1 MQVFIILKKINILD
15 SLILSLH
22 CFANSSPF
30 LLELFYCFLAH
41 QTNCSAAGILMLLPQ
56 SEAFALL
63 RQRLECVG
71 VVRSAEVAGMLN
83 HAGLADLH
91 S

>member
-1 MQVFIILKKINILD
+1 MYILD
-15 SLILSLH
+15 SLVLSH

-30 LLELFYCFLAH
+30 LLQLAH

-83 HAGLADLH
+83 IAGLADLH

>member
-1 MQVFIILKKINILD
+1 
-15 SLILSLH
+15 
-22 CFANSSPF
+22 
-30 LLELFYCFLAH
+30 
-41 QTNCSAAGILMLLPQ
+41 MLLPQ

-83 HAGLADLH
+83 IAGLADLH